1 MFDSLYNNF
10 KDVINNTWPMVFVSL
25 IILISLRLTY
35 MYKNKVKFVL
45 YREILLFFFAFYV
58 LCLFQIVTSTDTSL
72 TGGSNYIPFK
82 EIFRYR
88 LFSRLFFKNVVGNII
103 LFLPYG
109 YFVSRFLSKKN
120 FFLTSFLVLLASLTI
135 ECTQLSIGR
144 VFDVDDIILN
154 LIGGILGYLLF
165 IFFDRIYNALP
176 KVLKSRVFFNF
187 VFVLLFILFIL
198 GLIILLA

>member
-1 MFDSLYNNF
+1 MIESLYSNF
-10 KDVINNTWPMVFVSL
+10 RDILIMTWPMVCVSMIILVSL
-25 IILISLRLTY
+25 RVTY
-35 MYKNKVKFVL
+35 LFKNKKNFIL
-45 YREILLFFFAFYV
+45 YNEILMFFFAFYV
-58 LCLFQIVTSTDTSL
+58 LCLFQIVTSSDDSL
-72 TGGSNYIPFK
+72 LGGSNYIPFK

-176 KVLKSRVFFNF
+176 KVLKSRVFLNI